1 MEFKVLILFLIM
13 RYAFTQDFILF
24 EMAAKVKNQLKE
36 HSTHLITDNKKK
48 QNNTEINSQILI
60 YIQLQQRN

>member
-13 RYAFTQDFILF
+13 RYAFTQYFILF

-48 QNNTEINSQILI
+48 TK
-60 YIQLQQRN
+60 